1 MAWTDYQSKAQI
13 MDALRAMDPVAA
25 DSARY
30 LADLMLEHQGNLSDR
45 EAVGA
50 MAYSAMAKALRDSN
64 LPGGPSNAAV
74 LSLAADHGQQIGEVA
89 LAMAVFVAGK
99 SRESWVLTA
108 VAATVGI
115 AIAALGA

>member
-1 MAWTDYQSKAQI
+1 MAWTDIQSKAQI
-13 MDALRAMDPVAA
+13 MDTLRAMDPVAA

-30 LADLMLEHQGNLSDR
+30 LADLILEHQEKLSDQ

-50 MAYSAMAKALRDSN
+50 MAFSAMVKALRDAN
-64 LPGGPSNAAV
+64 LPGGPSNLDL
-74 LSLAADHGQQIGEVA
+74 LSLAAEHGQQIGEVA

-99 SRESWVLTA
+99 SRKGWVVAA